1 MPERVYF
8 SKYADNFN
16 SNRFTLEDRN
26 KIHEELN
33 SQNLVEGNPRITFL
47 ESPIN
52 NNYWECLVDFNNKK
66 YFDNDISIVDKFEQ
80 NHGVIHR
87 NWWFYYPTVS
97 SHATLVGSITAGLD
111 GVNPYLDKFSLV
123 LNSTN
128 GTWQEYD

>member
-1 MPERVYF
+1 MPERIYF

-52 NNYWECLVDFNNKK
+52 NNYWEGLVDFNNKK
-66 YFDNDISIVDKFEQ
+66 YFDKNITFVGSSTQ
-80 NHGVIHR
+80 NTGTIHR
-87 NWWFYYPTVS
+87 NW
-97 SHATLVGSITAGLD
+97 
-111 GVNPYLDKFSLV
+111 
-123 LNSTN
+123 
-128 GTWQEYD
+128 